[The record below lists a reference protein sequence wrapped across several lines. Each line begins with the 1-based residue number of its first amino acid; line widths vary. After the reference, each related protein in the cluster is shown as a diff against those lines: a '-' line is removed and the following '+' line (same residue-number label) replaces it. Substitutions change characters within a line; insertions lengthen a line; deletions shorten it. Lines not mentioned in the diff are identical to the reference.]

1 MKRAASSRL
10 SKRLSGAYPP
20 PPPRTPRVPG
30 STVSPSFRSSNL
42 ELQIIEMNTCSI
54 LPVPV
59 ICQIAA
65 FVPASVNRMSSS
77 SSSSVAKKKKKPRKV
92 RLPHHLHPNKNS
104 IEIINLCESDSDNDN
119 ARTPPTSLQQRVA
132 AALLPSAPPPDSVL
146 NTLLQ
151 DLASHNETAGK
162 STKHTGNCAERLC
175 ENGGEKGRRDG
186 GGSWRKRYLHG

>member
-1 MKRAASSRL
+1 
-10 SKRLSGAYPP
+10 
-20 PPPRTPRVPG
+20 
-30 STVSPSFRSSNL
+30 
-42 ELQIIEMNTCSI
+42 
-54 LPVPV
+54 
-59 ICQIAA
+59 
-65 FVPASVNRMSSS
+65 MSSS

-186 GGSWRKRYLHG
+186 GGGRGESATCMGRWFGGGQPLFTLPPLFVHTCVVFVLQL